1 MIRPISIA
9 FFILTFLA
17 GTIASAQILDGGVQ
31 PRVGT
36 FGNQGGAYYNFAG
49 GSGCDFKVS
58 VWGFVNN
65 PGRYNIP
72 CETNLLEMLSFCGG
86 ARRGADLKAVKV
98 IRKGMV
104 DRQNQI
110 EKVFV
115 VNLEKYLAVTD
126 TSRYRED
133 TELLLMPGDL
143 VVLSGEEP
151 TDNVLRISQVVVA
164 VASFTTALIAVLNY
178 SKK

>member
-1 MIRPISIA
+1 MPRPIAVLFGILA
-9 FFILTFLA
+9 FVA
-17 GTIASAQILDGGVQ
+17 GSLASAQILDGGVQ

-36 FGNQGGAYYNFAG
+36 FGNQGGAYYNFTG

-86 ARRGADLKAVKV
+86 ARRGADLTAVKV
-98 IRKGMV
+98 IRKGSV

-110 EKVFV
+110 DKVYI
-115 VNLEKYLAVTD
+115 VNLEKYLSITD
-126 TSRYRED
+126 TAMYQQTS
-133 TELLLMPGDL
+133 ELLMMPGDL
-143 VVLSGEEP
+143 VVLPGEEP
-151 TDNVLRISQVVVA
+151 VDDVLRIAQVVVA

-178 SKK
+178 SGK